1 MCLKGI
7 QEGIKVKFL
16 DSEQRKQVGFS
27 FIIDNLE
34 ALTAFGIEEKKNI
47 RPFKSS
53 EENKLRNE
61 LNNIELMLH
70 GLKGNKQAL
79 GEIER
84 VFCKVKD
91 VRNTVKRCSENI
103 TLDEVE
109 LYEIKYFS
117 ILIEELKEAYNLLN
131 IDIKTIKFNSLNEV
145 MDILDPEGKKISTYY
160 IYDSY
165 SEALKNIRT
174 EKRRLEELIYKESND
189 ENIKLLKSKRLNTVL
204 LEEAEELKIR
214 RQLTERLSG
223 YVLILMENINSI
235 GKLDFLIAKAKLTLK
250 YNAEKPVIEDSMEIR
265 FKEMTNPEVS
275 EYLAR
280 KNKIFTPLTIE
291 LNKGTTVITGA
302 NMGGKSIALKT
313 LVLNLMLGQC
323 GFYVFA
329 KEACF
334 PILNFLY
341 FISDDMQS
349 VSQGLSTFGAEI
361 VKLKEVINSIK
372 KECGFVAL
380 DEFAR
385 GTNPKEGYYL
395 VKSLCKYLNT
405 QTSISLISTHYD
417 GVADDTM
424 THYQVV
430 GLKNMNFNL
439 LKTKIDLN
447 KMKSVDIIQE
457 HMEYRLEKTSVKD
470 EVPKDAL
477 NISVLLGL
485 QEEVIDMAKKYYGE
499 D

>member
-1 MCLKGI
+1 M
-7 QEGIKVKFL
+7 
-16 DSEQRKQVGFS
+16 
-27 FIIDNLE
+27 
-34 ALTAFGIEEKKNI
+34 TAFGIEEKKNI
-47 RPFKSS
+47 KPFKSS
-53 EENKLRNE
+53 EENKLMDE
-61 LNNIELMLH
+61 FNNIEIMCNTLR
-70 GLKGNKQAL
+70 KNEQAI

-84 VFCKVKD
+84 VFCRIKD
-91 VRNTVKRCSENI
+91 LRNTVKRCSENI
-103 TLDEVE
+103 TLDDVE

-117 ILIEELKEAYNLLN
+117 ILMEELVEAYELLN
-131 IDIKTIKFNSLNEV
+131 INIKTIKFNSLKEV
-145 MDILDPEGKKISTYY
+145 LNILDPEGKKISTFY

-165 SEALKNIRT
+165 SEILKNIRT
-174 EKRRLEELIYKESND
+174 EKRKLEDLIYKKDNE
-189 ENIKLLKSKRLNTVL
+189 EKIKVLKEERLNVVL

-214 RQLTERLSG
+214 RQLTENLSG
-223 YVLILMENINSI
+223 YVLLLMENINSI
-235 GKLDFLIAKAKLTLK
+235 GKLDFLMAKAKLALK
-250 YNAEKPVIEDSMEIR
+250 YNAVKPEIKDSMDIS
-265 FKEMTNPEVS
+265 FKNMINPEVL
-275 EYLAR
+275 EHLTR

-291 LNKGTTVITGA
+291 LKNGTTVITGA
-302 NMGGKSIALKT
+302 NMGGKSITLKT

-329 KEACF
+329 KEGYF
-334 PILNFLY
+334 PILNFIY

-361 VKLKEVINSIK
+361 VKLKEVIASIK
-372 KECGFVAL
+372 RESGFVAL

-405 QTSISLISTHYD
+405 QNSISLISTHYD
-417 GVADDTM
+417 AVADDTM

-430 GLKNMNFNL
+430 GLKNIDFNV

-457 HMEYRLEKTSVKD
+457 HMEYNLEKVSAQD

-485 QEEVIDMAKKYYGE
+485 QEEVIDMAKKFYGE
-499 D
+499 E

>member
-1 MCLKGI
+1 MCILGI

-34 ALTAFGIEEKKNI
+34 IMTAFGIEEKKNI

-53 EENKLRNE
+53 EENKLRDE
-61 LNNIELMLH
+61 FNNIEIMR
-70 GLKGNKQAL
+70 NAL
-79 GEIER
+79 RKNEKAIGEIER
-84 VFCKVKD
+84 VFCRVKD
-91 VRNTVKRCSENI
+91 LRNTVKRCSENI
-103 TLDEVE
+103 TLDDVE

-117 ILIEELKEAYNLLN
+117 ILMEELIEAYKSLKVN
-131 IDIKTIKFNSLNEV
+131 IKTIKFTSLNEV
-145 MDILDPEGKKISTYY
+145 LRILDPEGKKIPTFY

-165 SEALKNIRT
+165 SEILKNIRA
-174 EKRRLEELIYKESND
+174 EKRKLEELIYKENN
-189 ENIKLLKSKRLNTVL
+189 EEKIKLLKEERLNTVL
-204 LEEAEELKIR
+204 LEEAEELRIR
-214 RQLTERLSG
+214 RQLTESLSG
-223 YVLILMENINSI
+223 YALILMENIKSI
-235 GKLDFLIAKAKLTLK
+235 GKLDFLMSKAKLTVK
-250 YNAEKPVIEDSMEIR
+250 YNAVKPEIKDSMGIS
-265 FKEMTNPEVS
+265 FKDMINPEVT
-275 EYLAR
+275 EHLAR
-280 KNKIFTPLTIE
+280 KNKIFTPLSIE
-291 LNKGTTVITGA
+291 LKNGTTVITGA

-329 KEACF
+329 KEAQF
-334 PILNFLY
+334 PILNFIY
-341 FISDDMQS
+341 FISDDLQS

-361 VKLKEVINSIK
+361 VKLKEVLSSIK
-372 KECGFVAL
+372 KETGFVAL

-405 QTSISLISTHYD
+405 QNSISLISTHYD
-417 GVADDTM
+417 GTIDDTM

-430 GLKNMNFNL
+430 GLKNMDFNV
-439 LKTKIDLN
+439 LKTKINLN
-447 KMKSVDIIQE
+447 KMKSIDIIQE
-457 HMEYRLEKTSVKD
+457 HMEYKLEMVSVQN

-477 NISVLLGL
+477 NISILLGL
-485 QEEVIDMAKKYYGE
+485 QEEVIDIAKKFYVE

>member
-1 MCLKGI
+1 MCFKGV
-7 QEGIKVKFL
+7 IKVKFL

-34 ALTAFGIEEKKNI
+34 VMTAFGIEEKKSI
-47 RPFKSS
+47 KPFKSF
-53 EENKLRNE
+53 EENKLRDE
-61 LNNIELMLH
+61 FNNIELMIQS
-70 GLKGNKQAL
+70 LKLNEHTI

-103 TLDEVE
+103 TLDDVE

-117 ILIEELKEAYNLLN
+117 ILMKELKEAYEALN
-131 IDIKTIKFNSLNEV
+131 TNIKTIKFNSLSEV
-145 MDILDPEGKKISTYY
+145 LNILDPEDKKISTFY

-165 SEALKNIRT
+165 SETLKNIRA
-174 EKRRLEELIYKESND
+174 EKRRLEEQIYKERDSDNVV
-189 ENIKLLKSKRLNTVL
+189 LLKNERLNTVL

-214 RQLTERLSG
+214 KQLTEKLSG
-223 YVLILMENINSI
+223 YVLLLMENINSI
-235 GKLDFLIAKAKLTLK
+235 GNLDFLIAKAKLAIK
-250 YNAEKPVIEDSMEIR
+250 YKGIKPEIKASMEIS
-265 FKEMTNPEVS
+265 FKDMINPEVS
-275 EYLAR
+275 EHLLR
-280 KNKIFTPLTIE
+280 KNKAFTPLTIE
-291 LNKGTTVITGA
+291 LKNGTTLITGA

-313 LVLNLMLGQC
+313 VVLNLLLGLC

-329 KEACF
+329 KRASF
-334 PILNFLY
+334 PIMNFIY

-361 VKLKEVINSIK
+361 VKLKEVIDSIK

-405 QTSISLISTHYD
+405 QGSISLISTHYD

-424 THYQVV
+424 THYQVI
-430 GLKNMNFNL
+430 GLKNINFNM
-439 LKTKIDLN
+439 LKAKIDLN
-447 KMKSVDIIQE
+447 KLKSIDIIQE
-457 HMEYRLEKTSVKD
+457 NMEYRLEKVSVKD

-485 QEEVIDMAKKYYGE
+485 QEEVIDMAKKLYEETKY
-499 D
+499 